1 MRDRTDVKFILETTT
16 RCGGSCQ
23 GCFLSAR
30 ERTSGSLWTKEQFD
44 KVGPFIH
51 GYLEEHLKTSDPKEV
66 SINLG
71 QGDHLIAGPEK
82 LTEVVHWIHEVG
94 HGRSIGFMT
103 ASVIGKHERV
113 ARAVDAVRETAL
125 KIGQPIF
132 FDLVIDPKKT
142 AVAKFQETYAA
153 NIQYVRDAFGD
164 VDLHINV
171 GPDTVTAVTPEALI
185 DFLTSSSFR
194 RFTLNLTPTP
204 PSAAIFAMSWEAI
217 TEWICRF
224 LELWTPETGV
234 EMNVGQVL
242 SSVIKGADELKE
254 TGVAPLASIIQH
266 EASRTIFLT
275 SDGWIQHAQA
285 GVGDIPCS
293 DRVRVRPNTMVPDNP
308 SSARKSAERSATA
321 FSRQVIRQFKT
332 NAACLDC
339 EFSAVCPRIGALAIS
354 NALKAAMPSDCPSGL
369 KPILMTIKSGGGKG
383 DMSRYQYRRDWTN
396 IPLGFER
403 GAIPNGVP
411 VARTKTELNLCK
423 ISLNE

>member
-1 MRDRTDVKFILETTT
+1 MKDRTDVKFILETTT

-23 GCFLSAR
+23 GCFLSAS

-51 GYLEEHLKTSDPKEV
+51 GYLEEHLKTSDPKEI

-82 LTEVVHWIHEVG
+82 LTEVVYWIHEVG

-125 KIGQPIF
+125 QIGQPIF
-132 FDLVIDPKKT
+132 FDLVIDPKKM
-142 AVAKFQETYAA
+142 ALANFQETYAR
-153 NIQYVRDAFGD
+153 NISYVRQAFGD

-171 GPDTVTAVTPEALI
+171 GPDTVSSMTPEMLI

-204 PSAAIFAMSWEAI
+204 ASAAIFAMSWEI
-217 TEWICRF
+217 IVSWICRF
-224 LELWTPETGV
+224 LELWTAETNI

-242 SSVIKGADELKE
+242 SAVIEGAEDLRGAGLSELS
-254 TGVAPLASIIQH
+254 GVVKH
-266 EASRTIFLT
+266 EAARTIFLT

-293 DRVRVRPNTMVPDNP
+293 ERVNVRPSRAIPEDP
-308 SSARKSAERSATA
+308 AQARLEAERSAEA
-321 FSRQVIRQFKT
+321 FSRRAIRPFRT
-332 NAACLDC
+332 RAACIEC

-354 NALKAAMPSDCPSGL
+354 NALNATMPGDCPSGL
-369 KPILMTIKSGGGKG
+369 KPILKTIRSGGGKG
-383 DMSRYQYRRDWTN
+383 DMSRYQCCRDWTH
-396 IPLGFER
+396 IPTGFER
-403 GAIPNGVP
+403 DAIPNGIP
-411 VARTKTELNLCK
+411 VTPGRSAIVFNRLGAE
-423 ISLNE
+423 S